1 MTDKDAPGTPRAPIA
16 SMVTPTAEEKPRLRR
31 VYDFGLTAEEVALRN
46 SRKPP
51 TEAEIA
57 AMIVDEGE
65 LKTLGRWGG
74 SAAPR
79 RRRPGR

>member
-1 MTDKDAPGTPRAPIA
+1 MTDKDDDGTPIDSILEPPARRR
-16 SMVTPTAEEKPRLRR
+16 TGLRR
-31 VYDFGLTAEEVALRN
+31 VYDFGLSPEEVALRN
-46 SRKPP
+46 ARKPP

-74 SAAPR
+74 STAPR